1 MKSKVL
7 SLFFLLLTCN
17 SCMRVDTDGI
27 QNLNG
32 DQITILGHGG
42 MGLISPE
49 NPFPLSSPGSLLKA
63 VEGYN
68 VDGVDADI
76 QMSSDS
82 VLMLFHDGR
91 LELQT
96 NCTGCIAEKTAEEL
110 EACNYRSSFS
120 TQLFMEERIGRLE
133 DFVARMAARP
143 VRPLLMLDVK
153 TNLNCGQAP
162 ERRRF
167 LGQLVRQLDTLI
179 QRYDGEDWM
188 LVDSR
193 DRDFLRLLRQKNDQ
207 IKIIFAGAWSED
219 LPQVALDERFS
230 GLCLQFETVSAEDI
244 RTLHQLGLQVMLW
257 DVKTRSAAISAINKH
272 PDFIVT
278 DRIVLM
284 QQLLQR

>member
-1 MKSKVL
+1 
-7 SLFFLLLTCN
+7 
-17 SCMRVDTDGI
+17 MRVDTDAI

-32 DQITILGHGG
+32 NQITILGHGG

-68 VDGVDADI
+68 ADGVDADI
-76 QMSSDS
+76 QMSADS
-82 VLMLFHDGR
+82 ILMLFHDGR

-96 NCTGCIAEKTAEEL
+96 NCGGCIAEKTAEEL
-110 EACNYRSSFS
+110 EDCDYRSSFS
-120 TQLFMEERIGRLE
+120 TQNFMEEKVGRLE
-133 DFVARMAARP
+133 DFVARMASRP
-143 VRPLLMLDVK
+143 IRPLLMLDVK
-153 TNLNCGQAP
+153 TNLNCERSP
-162 ERRRF
+162 ERSLF

-193 DRDFLRLLRQKNDQ
+193 DLDFLRLLRQKNDQ

-219 LPQVALDERFS
+219 LPQVALDEHFS
-230 GLCLQFETVSAEDI
+230 GLCLQFEAVSAEEVSSI
-244 RTLHQLGLQVMLW
+244 HQLGLQVMLW
-257 DVKTRSAAISAINKH
+257 DVRNRSAALTAINKH

-278 DRIVLM
+278 DRLVLM
-284 QQLLQR
+284 QQMLQQ

>member
-1 MKSKVL
+1 
-7 SLFFLLLTCN
+7 
-17 SCMRVDTDGI
+17 MRVDTDAI

-32 DQITILGHGG
+32 NQITILGHGG

-49 NPFPLSSPGSLLKA
+49 NPLPLSSPGSLLKA

-76 QMSSDS
+76 QMSADS

-110 EACNYRSSFS
+110 EACKYRSSFS
-120 TQLFMEERIGRLE
+120 TQLFIDERVGRLE

-143 VRPLLMLDVK
+143 IRPLLMLDVK
-153 TNLNCGQAP
+153 TNLNCERSP
-162 ERRRF
+162 ERTSF
-167 LGQLVRQLDTLI
+167 LGKLVRQLDTLI
-179 QRYDGEDWM
+179 RRYDGEDWM

-230 GLCLQFETVSAEDI
+230 GLCLQFEAVNAEDI
-244 RTLHQLGLQVMLW
+244 TAIHQLGLQVMLW
-257 DVKTRSAAISAINKH
+257 DIRTRGAAISAINKH

-278 DRIVLM
+278 DKIVLM
-284 QQLLQR
+284 QQLLSR